1 MQFRNRIKAVVLTY
15 IASQLV
21 SNQDKEE
28 LEKIFKELDTDGD
41 GVIER
46 QELVNAFETYY
57 RNSESLDYN
66 SILKIIDMNNSGKI
80 DFTEFIVAAS
90 NEEKLL
96 NMNKLENAFTYFDI
110 DHSGYIS
117 IEEIKVFLNE
127 QQDTNE
133 SVKRLFDMVDV
144 NKDGKIS
151 RDEFIELLLKD

>member
-1 MQFRNRIKAVVLTY
+1 MLTY